1 MAGAAGNGKVGVSML
16 RWYLAS
22 LVFLLVVSPAI
33 GFGVYHYVMIH
44 PAEPGTLAGRVY
56 EKTVKAKLSRLCTK
70 NMKQFVTADDA
81 SPEEQLEAAC
91 RCFTDDMFEKFRN
104 VPPGDLNT
112 MADQKETQQSA
123 QAILTYCADR
133 SGVGGS

>member
-1 MAGAAGNGKVGVSML
+1 ML

-33 GFGVYHYVMIH
+33 GFGIYHYVMTH

-70 NMKQFVTADDA
+70 NMRPFVKAD
-81 SPEEQLEAAC
+81 ETNLEVQLAAAC
-91 RCFTDDMFEKFRN
+91 KCFADDMFEKFRH
-104 VPPGDLNT
+104 VPPGDLDA
-112 MADQKETQQSA
+112 MAAQKETQDSA
-123 QAILTYCADR
+123 RAIFTKCADQ
-133 SGVGGS
+133 SGVGE

>member
-1 MAGAAGNGKVGVSML
+1 ML

-33 GFGVYHYVMIH
+33 GFGVYRYVMTH

-70 NMKQFVTADDA
+70 NMKQFVTADDG
-81 SPEEQLEAAC
+81 SLEEQLAAAC
-91 RCFTDDMFEKFRN
+91 QCFTDDMFEKFRY
-104 VPPGDLNT
+104 VPPGDLDA
-112 MADQKETQQSA
+112 MAEQKETQQSA
-123 QAILTYCADR
+123 QAIFTKCAQR
-133 SGVGGS
+133 SGVSG